1 VISADSKGGIQ
12 TQFPDVLWAKADV
25 SAVQLFS
32 PKKLLIVGVAIF
44 AIGCSSSDATPAATP
59 DMTDGVPVPSATAV
73 VTRAPSGTYGG
84 SLTVV
89 AEAQIP
95 HRDVHQE
102 VQETLTALGPGL
114 AYSRLLRLRS
124 GEGSNQPNLLLE
136 CDLCQSWELN
146 EDLAYVFKLRPGI
159 KWQNVAPV
167 NGRALNAQ
175 DIVFSL
181 DRLKTPGWPNA
192 PLLSSIGEATA
203 LDDLT
208 VQVELALKDA
218 DALLALAD
226 GHVKIVAPEVV
237 AMYGDLKDAPVVGTG
252 PWVWQETAPGEGM
265 EFTRNSS
272 YFEDNLPFLDQLNVT
287 VMRSD
292 PLGDS
297 PGSVELDKVAAFRAG
312 LVDVFSAGP
321 GEWEMVQRGDTDF
334 QSVVSRRSGA
344 GIVLAMNSQMPNLK
358 ETAVRQAVFQAIDP
372 WDYLDTVWSGQ
383 GFASVGIPVRE
394 SGWLLDRPE
403 MRQNYFADPGKARQ
417 LLLDSGKRLPLNLE
431 VTVRIERTGGENLA
445 LEERLI
451 ADLTA
456 VGFNPELRRMNPVQ
470 FDDLV
475 MGPARE
481 FQLAV
486 GAIPPTST
494 TNSYL
499 FGLLHSQG
507 QWNLAGHEDGQLDA
521 MIEAQA
527 AEFDDIARRDQLVEI
542 QRRVLDQ
549 AYLFSP
555 VTAASRWVFSSDLM
569 GFEPNTA
576 LSEYNFWSRTWLDR

>member
-1 VISADSKGGIQ
+1 MGQGGCVSHEIILSEK
-12 TQFPDVLWAKADV
+12 VL
-25 SAVQLFS
+25 
-32 PKKLLIVGVAIF
+32 IIGVAIF
-44 AIGCSSSDATPAATP
+44 AIGCSSSAATPSATP

-73 VTRAPSGTYGG
+73 VSRAPSGTNGG
-84 SLTVV
+84 ALTVV
-89 AEAQIP
+89 AAARIP

-159 KWQNVAPV
+159 DWQNVAPV
-167 NGRALNAQ
+167 NGRPLKAQ
-175 DIVFSL
+175 DVVFSL

-203 LDDLT
+203 IDDLT
-208 VQVELALKDA
+208 LQVELALEDA

-237 AMYGDLKDAPVVGTG
+237 TMYGDLKDAPVVGTG
-252 PWVWQETAPGEGM
+252 PWVWQETGPGEGM
-265 EFTRNSS
+265 EFTRNSN
-272 YFEDNLPFLDQLNVT
+272 YFENNLPFLDQLDVT
-287 VMRSD
+287 VMRSG

-321 GEWEMVQRGDTDF
+321 GEWDMVRRGDTDF

-344 GIVLAMNSQMPNLK
+344 GVVLAMNSQMPNLK

-417 LLLDSGKRLPLNLE
+417 LLLDSGQRLPLDLE

-486 GAIPPTST
+486 GAVPPTST

-499 FGLLHSQG
+499 FGLLHSKG
-507 QWNLAGHEDGQLDA
+507 QWNLSGHEDKQLDS

-527 AEFDDIARRDQLVEI
+527 AEFDDTARRDRLVEI
-542 QRRVLDQ
+542 QRRVLEQ

>member
-1 VISADSKGGIQ
+1 MK
-12 TQFPDVLWAKADV
+12 
-25 SAVQLFS
+25 LFS
-32 PKKLLIVGVAIF
+32 PKKLLIIGVAIF
-44 AIGCSSSDATPAATP
+44 AIGCSSSAATPSATP

-73 VTRAPSGTYGG
+73 VSRAPSGTNGG
-84 SLTVV
+84 ALTVV
-89 AEAQIP
+89 AGARIP

-159 KWQNVAPV
+159 DWQNVAPV
-167 NGRALNAQ
+167 NGRALNTQ
-175 DIVFSL
+175 DVVFSL

-203 LDDLT
+203 IDDLT
-208 VQVELALKDA
+208 LQVELALEDA

-252 PWVWQETAPGEGM
+252 PWVWQETGPGEGM
-265 EFTRNSS
+265 EFTRNSN
-272 YFEDNLPFLDQLNVT
+272 YFENNLPFLDQLNVT
-287 VMRSD
+287 VMRSG

-321 GEWEMVQRGDTDF
+321 GEWDMVRRGDTDF

-344 GIVLAMNSQMPNLK
+344 GVVLAMNSQMPNLK

-417 LLLDSGKRLPLNLE
+417 LLLDSGQRLPLDLE

-445 LEERLI
+445 LEERLL

-486 GAIPPTST
+486 GAVPPTST

-499 FGLLHSQG
+499 FGLLHSKG
-507 QWNLAGHEDGQLDA
+507 QWNLSGHEDKQLDS

-527 AEFDDIARRDQLVEI
+527 AEFDDIARRDRLVEI
-542 QRRVLDQ
+542 QRRVLEQ

>member
-1 VISADSKGGIQ
+1 MK
-12 TQFPDVLWAKADV
+12 
-25 SAVQLFS
+25 LFS
-32 PKKLLIVGVAIF
+32 PKKLLIIGVAIF
-44 AIGCSSSDATPAATP
+44 AIGCSSSAATPSATP

-73 VTRAPSGTYGG
+73 VSRAPSGTNGG
-84 SLTVV
+84 ALTVV
-89 AEAQIP
+89 AAARIP

-159 KWQNVAPV
+159 DWQNVAPV
-167 NGRALNAQ
+167 NGRPLNAQ
-175 DIVFSL
+175 DVVFSL

-203 LDDLT
+203 IDDLT
-208 VQVELALKDA
+208 LQVELALEDA

-237 AMYGDLKDAPVVGTG
+237 TMYGDLKDAPVVGTG
-252 PWVWQETAPGEGM
+252 PWVWQETGPGEGM
-265 EFTRNSS
+265 EFTRNSN
-272 YFEDNLPFLDQLNVT
+272 YFENNLPFLDQLNVT
-287 VMRSD
+287 VMRSG

-297 PGSVELDKVAAFRAG
+297 PGSVELDKVAAFLAG

-321 GEWEMVQRGDTDF
+321 GEWDMVRRGDTDF

-344 GIVLAMNSQMPNLK
+344 GVVLAMNSQMPNLK

-417 LLLDSGKRLPLNLE
+417 LLLDSGQRLPLDLE

-486 GAIPPTST
+486 GAVPPTST

-499 FGLLHSQG
+499 FGLLHSKG
-507 QWNLAGHEDGQLDA
+507 QWNLSGHEDKQLDS

-527 AEFDDIARRDQLVEI
+527 AEFDDIARRDRLVEI
-542 QRRVLDQ
+542 QRRVLEQ

>member
-1 VISADSKGGIQ
+1 MK
-12 TQFPDVLWAKADV
+12 
-25 SAVQLFS
+25 LFS
-32 PKKLLIVGVAIF
+32 PKKLLIIGVAIF
-44 AIGCSSSDATPAATP
+44 AIGCSSSAATPPATP

-73 VTRAPSGTYGG
+73 VSRAPSGTNGG
-84 SLTVV
+84 ALTVV
-89 AEAQIP
+89 AAARIP

-159 KWQNVAPV
+159 DWQNVAPV
-167 NGRALNAQ
+167 NGRPLNAQ
-175 DIVFSL
+175 DVVFSL

-203 LDDLT
+203 IDDLT
-208 VQVELALKDA
+208 LQVELALEDA

-237 AMYGDLKDAPVVGTG
+237 TMYGDLKDAPVVGTG
-252 PWVWQETAPGEGM
+252 PWVWQETGPGEGM
-265 EFTRNSS
+265 EFTRNSN
-272 YFEDNLPFLDQLNVT
+272 YFENNLPFLDQLNVT
-287 VMRSD
+287 VMRSG

-321 GEWEMVQRGDTDF
+321 GEWDMVRRGDTDF

-344 GIVLAMNSQMPNLK
+344 GVVLAMNSQMPNLK

-372 WDYLDTVWSGQ
+372 WDYLATVWSGQ

-417 LLLDSGKRLPLNLE
+417 LLLDSGQRLPLDLE

-486 GAIPPTST
+486 GAVPPTST

-499 FGLLHSQG
+499 FGLLHSKG
-507 QWNLAGHEDGQLDA
+507 QWNLSGHEDKQLDS

-527 AEFDDIARRDQLVEI
+527 AEFDDIARRDRLVEI
-542 QRRVLDQ
+542 QRRVLEQ

>member
-1 VISADSKGGIQ
+1 MK
-12 TQFPDVLWAKADV
+12 
-25 SAVQLFS
+25 LFS
-32 PKKLLIVGVAIF
+32 LKKLLIIGVTIF
-44 AIGCSSSDATPAATP
+44 AVSCSSSEATPPATP
-59 DMTDGVPVPSATAV
+59 NMTDGVPLPSATAV

-84 SLTVV
+84 TLTVV
-89 AEAQIP
+89 AAAQIP

-159 KWQNVAPV
+159 NWQNVAPV
-167 NGRALNAQ
+167 KGRALIAQ

-181 DRLKTPGWPNA
+181 ERLKTPGWPNA
-192 PLLSSIGEATA
+192 PLLSSIGEVTA

-208 VQVELALKDA
+208 VQVELALEDA

-252 PWVWQETAPGEGM
+252 PWVWRETAPGEGM
-265 EFTRNSS
+265 EFTRNSN
-272 YFEDNLPFLDQLNVT
+272 YFEDNLPFLDQLNIT
-287 VMRSD
+287 VMRSG

-321 GEWEMVQRGDTDF
+321 REWEMVQRGDTDF

-394 SGWLLDRPE
+394 SDWLLDRPE

-417 LLLDSGKRLPLNLE
+417 LLLDSGQKLPLDLE

-470 FDDLV
+470 FDNLV

-507 QWNLAGHEDGQLDA
+507 QWNLAGHEDDRLDA

-527 AEFDDIARRDQLVEI
+527 AEFDDNARRDQLVEI
-542 QRRVLDQ
+542 QRHVLDQ

>member
-1 VISADSKGGIQ
+1 MK
-12 TQFPDVLWAKADV
+12 
-25 SAVQLFS
+25 LFS
-32 PKKLLIVGVAIF
+32 PKKLLIIGVAIF
-44 AIGCSSSDATPAATP
+44 AIGCSSSAATPPATP

-73 VTRAPSGTYGG
+73 VSRAPSGTNGG
-84 SLTVV
+84 ALTVV
-89 AEAQIP
+89 AAARIP

-159 KWQNVAPV
+159 DWQNVAPV
-167 NGRALNAQ
+167 NGRPLNAQ
-175 DIVFSL
+175 DVVFSL

-203 LDDLT
+203 IDDLT
-208 VQVELALKDA
+208 LQVELALEDA

-237 AMYGDLKDAPVVGTG
+237 TMYGDLKDAPVVGTG
-252 PWVWQETAPGEGM
+252 PWVWQETGPGEGM
-265 EFTRNSS
+265 EFTRNSN
-272 YFEDNLPFLDQLNVT
+272 YFENNLPFLDQLNVT
-287 VMRSD
+287 VMRSG

-297 PGSVELDKVAAFRAG
+297 PGSVELDKVAAFLAG

-321 GEWEMVQRGDTDF
+321 GEWDMVRRGDTDF

-344 GIVLAMNSQMPNLK
+344 GVVLAMNSQMPNLK

-372 WDYLDTVWSGQ
+372 WDYLATVWSGQ

-394 SGWLLDRPE
+394 SGWLLGRPE

-417 LLLDSGKRLPLNLE
+417 LLLDSGQRLPLDLE

-486 GAIPPTST
+486 GAVPPTST

-499 FGLLHSQG
+499 FGLLHSKG
-507 QWNLAGHEDGQLDA
+507 QWNLSGHEDKQLDS

-527 AEFDDIARRDQLVEI
+527 AEFDDIARRDRLVEI
-542 QRRVLDQ
+542 QRRVLEQ

>member
-1 VISADSKGGIQ
+1 MK
-12 TQFPDVLWAKADV
+12 
-25 SAVQLFS
+25 LFS
-32 PKKLLIVGVAIF
+32 PKKLLIIGVAIF
-44 AIGCSSSDATPAATP
+44 AIGCSSSAATPPATP

-73 VTRAPSGTYGG
+73 VSRAPSGTNGG
-84 SLTVV
+84 ALTVV
-89 AEAQIP
+89 AAARIP

-159 KWQNVAPV
+159 DWQNVAPV
-167 NGRALNAQ
+167 NGRPLNAQ
-175 DIVFSL
+175 DVVFSL

-203 LDDLT
+203 IDDLT
-208 VQVELALKDA
+208 LQVELALEDA

-237 AMYGDLKDAPVVGTG
+237 TMYGDLKDAPVVGTG
-252 PWVWQETAPGEGM
+252 PWVWQETGPGEGM
-265 EFTRNSS
+265 EFTRNSN
-272 YFEDNLPFLDQLNVT
+272 YFENNLPFLDQLNVT
-287 VMRSD
+287 VMRSG

-321 GEWEMVQRGDTDF
+321 GEWDMVRRGDTDF

-344 GIVLAMNSQMPNLK
+344 GVVLAMNSQMPNLK

-372 WDYLDTVWSGQ
+372 WDYLATVWSGQ

-417 LLLDSGKRLPLNLE
+417 LLLDSGQRLPLDLE

-486 GAIPPTST
+486 GAVPPTST

-499 FGLLHSQG
+499 FGLLHSKG
-507 QWNLAGHEDGQLDA
+507 QWNLSGHEDKQLDS

-527 AEFDDIARRDQLVEI
+527 AEFDDIARRDRLVEI
-542 QRRVLDQ
+542 QRRVLEQ

-555 VTAASRWVFSSDLM
+555 ATAASRWVFSSDLM

>member
-1 VISADSKGGIQ
+1 MK
-12 TQFPDVLWAKADV
+12 
-25 SAVQLFS
+25 LFS
-32 PKKLLIVGVAIF
+32 PKKLLIIGIAIF
-44 AIGCSSSDATPAATP
+44 AIGCSSSAATPSATP

-73 VTRAPSGTYGG
+73 VSRAPSGTNGG
-84 SLTVV
+84 ALTVV
-89 AEAQIP
+89 AAARIP

-159 KWQNVAPV
+159 DWQNVAPV
-167 NGRALNAQ
+167 NGRPLNAQ
-175 DIVFSL
+175 DVVFSL

-203 LDDLT
+203 IDDLT
-208 VQVELALKDA
+208 LQVELALEDA

-237 AMYGDLKDAPVVGTG
+237 TMYGDLKDAPVVGTG
-252 PWVWQETAPGEGM
+252 PWVWQETGPGEGM
-265 EFTRNSS
+265 EFTRNSN
-272 YFEDNLPFLDQLNVT
+272 YFENNLPFLDQLNVT
-287 VMRSD
+287 VMRSG

-321 GEWEMVQRGDTDF
+321 GEWDMVRRGDTDF

-344 GIVLAMNSQMPNLK
+344 GVVLAMNSQMPNLK

-417 LLLDSGKRLPLNLE
+417 LLLDSGQRLPLDLE

-486 GAIPPTST
+486 GAVPPTST

-499 FGLLHSQG
+499 FGLLHSKG
-507 QWNLAGHEDGQLDA
+507 QWNLSGHEDKQLDS

-527 AEFDDIARRDQLVEI
+527 AEFDDIARRDRLVEI
-542 QRRVLDQ
+542 QRRVLEQ

>member
-1 VISADSKGGIQ
+1 MK
-12 TQFPDVLWAKADV
+12 
-25 SAVQLFS
+25 LFS
-32 PKKLLIVGVAIF
+32 PKKLLIIGVAIF
-44 AIGCSSSDATPAATP
+44 AIGCSSSAATPPATP

-73 VTRAPSGTYGG
+73 VSRAPSGTNGG
-84 SLTVV
+84 ALTVV
-89 AEAQIP
+89 AAARIP

-159 KWQNVAPV
+159 DWQNVAPV
-167 NGRALNAQ
+167 NGRPLNAQ
-175 DIVFSL
+175 DVVFSL

-203 LDDLT
+203 IDDLT
-208 VQVELALKDA
+208 LQVELALEDA

-237 AMYGDLKDAPVVGTG
+237 TMYGDLKDAPVVGTG
-252 PWVWQETAPGEGM
+252 PWVWQETGPGEGM
-265 EFTRNSS
+265 EFTRNSN
-272 YFEDNLPFLDQLNVT
+272 YFENNLPFLDQLNVT
-287 VMRSD
+287 VMRSG

-321 GEWEMVQRGDTDF
+321 GEWDMVRRGDTDF

-344 GIVLAMNSQMPNLK
+344 GVVLAMNSQMPNLK
-358 ETAVRQAVFQAIDP
+358 ETAVRQAIFQAIDP

-394 SGWLLDRPE
+394 SGWLLGRPE

-417 LLLDSGKRLPLNLE
+417 LLLDSGQRLPLDLE

-486 GAIPPTST
+486 GAVPPTST

-499 FGLLHSQG
+499 FGLLHSKG
-507 QWNLAGHEDGQLDA
+507 QWNLSGHEDKQLDS

-527 AEFDDIARRDQLVEI
+527 AEFDDIARRDRLVEI
-542 QRRVLDQ
+542 QRRVLEQ

>member
-1 VISADSKGGIQ
+1 MK
-12 TQFPDVLWAKADV
+12 
-25 SAVQLFS
+25 LFS
-32 PKKLLIVGVAIF
+32 PKKLLIIGVAIF
-44 AIGCSSSDATPAATP
+44 AIGCSSSAATPPATP

-73 VTRAPSGTYGG
+73 VSRAPSGTNGG
-84 SLTVV
+84 ALTVV
-89 AEAQIP
+89 AAARIP

-159 KWQNVAPV
+159 DWQNVAPV
-167 NGRALNAQ
+167 NGRPLNAQ
-175 DIVFSL
+175 DVVFSL

-203 LDDLT
+203 IDDLT
-208 VQVELALKDA
+208 LQVELALEDA

-237 AMYGDLKDAPVVGTG
+237 TMYGDLKDAPVVGTG
-252 PWVWQETAPGEGM
+252 PWVWQETGPGEGM
-265 EFTRNSS
+265 EFTRNSN
-272 YFEDNLPFLDQLNVT
+272 YFENNLPFLDQLNVT
-287 VMRSD
+287 VMRSG

-321 GEWEMVQRGDTDF
+321 GEWDMVRRGDTDF

-344 GIVLAMNSQMPNLK
+344 GVVLAMNSQMPNLK

-394 SGWLLDRPE
+394 SGWLLGRPE

-417 LLLDSGKRLPLNLE
+417 LLLDSGQRLPLDLE

-486 GAIPPTST
+486 GAVPPTST

-499 FGLLHSQG
+499 FGLLHSKG
-507 QWNLAGHEDGQLDA
+507 QWNLSGHEDKQLDS

-527 AEFDDIARRDQLVEI
+527 AEFDDIARRDRLVEI
-542 QRRVLDQ
+542 QRRVLEQ

-555 VTAASRWVFSSDLM
+555 ATAASRWVFSSDLM

>member
-1 VISADSKGGIQ
+1 MK
-12 TQFPDVLWAKADV
+12 
-25 SAVQLFS
+25 LFS
-32 PKKLLIVGVAIF
+32 PKKLLIIGVAIF
-44 AIGCSSSDATPAATP
+44 AIGCSSSAATPSATP

-73 VTRAPSGTYGG
+73 VSRAPSGTNGG
-84 SLTVV
+84 ALTVV
-89 AEAQIP
+89 AAARIP

-159 KWQNVAPV
+159 DWQNVAPV
-167 NGRALNAQ
+167 NGRPLNAQ
-175 DIVFSL
+175 DVVFSL

-203 LDDLT
+203 IDDLT
-208 VQVELALKDA
+208 LQVELALEDA

-237 AMYGDLKDAPVVGTG
+237 TMYGDLKDAPVVGTG
-252 PWVWQETAPGEGM
+252 PWVWQETGPGEGM
-265 EFTRNSS
+265 EFTRNSN
-272 YFEDNLPFLDQLNVT
+272 YFENNLPFLDQLNVT
-287 VMRSD
+287 VMRSG

-321 GEWEMVQRGDTDF
+321 GEWDMVRRGDTDF

-344 GIVLAMNSQMPNLK
+344 GVVLAMNSQMPNLK

-403 MRQNYFADPGKARQ
+403 MRRNYFADPGKARQ
-417 LLLDSGKRLPLNLE
+417 LLLDSGQRLPLDLE

-486 GAIPPTST
+486 GAVPPTST

-499 FGLLHSQG
+499 FGLLHSKG
-507 QWNLAGHEDGQLDA
+507 QWNLSGHEDKQLDS

-527 AEFDDIARRDQLVEI
+527 AEFDDIARRDRLVEI
-542 QRRVLDQ
+542 QRRVLEQ

-555 VTAASRWVFSSDLM
+555 ATAASRWVFSSDLM

>member
-1 VISADSKGGIQ
+1 MK
-12 TQFPDVLWAKADV
+12 
-25 SAVQLFS
+25 LFS
-32 PKKLLIVGVAIF
+32 PKKLLIIGVAIF
-44 AIGCSSSDATPAATP
+44 AIGCSSSAATPSATP

-73 VTRAPSGTYGG
+73 VSRAPSGTNGG
-84 SLTVV
+84 ALTVV
-89 AEAQIP
+89 AAARIP

-159 KWQNVAPV
+159 DWQNVAPV
-167 NGRALNAQ
+167 NGRALNTQ
-175 DIVFSL
+175 DVVFSL

-203 LDDLT
+203 IDDLT
-208 VQVELALKDA
+208 LQVELALEDA

-252 PWVWQETAPGEGM
+252 PWVWQETGPGEGM
-265 EFTRNSS
+265 EFTRNSN
-272 YFEDNLPFLDQLNVT
+272 YFENNLPFLDQLDVT
-287 VMRSD
+287 VMRSG

-321 GEWEMVQRGDTDF
+321 GEWDMVRRGDTDF

-344 GIVLAMNSQMPNLK
+344 GVVLAMNSQMPNLK

-417 LLLDSGKRLPLNLE
+417 LLLDSGQRLPLDLE

-486 GAIPPTST
+486 GAVPPTST

-499 FGLLHSQG
+499 FGLLHSKG
-507 QWNLAGHEDGQLDA
+507 QWNLSGHEDKQLDS

-527 AEFDDIARRDQLVEI
+527 AEFDDIARRDHLVEI
-542 QRRVLDQ
+542 QRRVLEQ

>member
-1 VISADSKGGIQ
+1 MK
-12 TQFPDVLWAKADV
+12 
-25 SAVQLFS
+25 LFS
-32 PKKLLIVGVAIF
+32 PKKLLIIGVAIF
-44 AIGCSSSDATPAATP
+44 AIGCSSSAATPPATP

-73 VTRAPSGTYGG
+73 VSRAPSGTNGG
-84 SLTVV
+84 ALTVV
-89 AEAQIP
+89 AAARIP

-159 KWQNVAPV
+159 DWQNVAPV
-167 NGRALNAQ
+167 NGRPLNAQ
-175 DIVFSL
+175 DVVFSL

-203 LDDLT
+203 IDDLT
-208 VQVELALKDA
+208 LQVELALEDA

-237 AMYGDLKDAPVVGTG
+237 TMYGDLKDAPVVGTG
-252 PWVWQETAPGEGM
+252 PWVWQETGPGEGM
-265 EFTRNSS
+265 EFTRNSN
-272 YFEDNLPFLDQLNVT
+272 YFENNLPFLDQLNVT
-287 VMRSD
+287 VMRSG

-297 PGSVELDKVAAFRAG
+297 PGSIELDKVAAFRAG

-321 GEWEMVQRGDTDF
+321 GEWDMIRRGDTDF

-344 GIVLAMNSQMPNLK
+344 GVVLAMNSQMPNLK
-358 ETAVRQAVFQAIDP
+358 ETAVRQAIFQAIDP
-372 WDYLDTVWSGQ
+372 WDYLATVWSGQ

-394 SGWLLDRPE
+394 SGWLLGRPE

-417 LLLDSGKRLPLNLE
+417 LLLDSGQRLPLDLE

-486 GAIPPTST
+486 GAVPPTST

-499 FGLLHSQG
+499 FGLLHSEG
-507 QWNLAGHEDGQLDA
+507 QWNLSGHEDKQLDS

-527 AEFDDIARRDQLVEI
+527 AEFDDIARRDRLVEI
-542 QRRVLDQ
+542 QRRVLEQ

>member
-1 VISADSKGGIQ
+1 MK
-12 TQFPDVLWAKADV
+12 
-25 SAVQLFS
+25 LFS
-32 PKKLLIVGVAIF
+32 PKKLLIIGVAIF
-44 AIGCSSSDATPAATP
+44 AIGCSSSAATPPATP

-73 VTRAPSGTYGG
+73 VSRAPSGTNGG
-84 SLTVV
+84 ALTVV
-89 AEAQIP
+89 AAARIP

-159 KWQNVAPV
+159 DWQNVAPV
-167 NGRALNAQ
+167 NGRPLNAQ
-175 DIVFSL
+175 DVVFSL

-203 LDDLT
+203 IDDLT
-208 VQVELALKDA
+208 LQVELALEDA

-237 AMYGDLKDAPVVGTG
+237 TMYGDLKDAPVVGTG
-252 PWVWQETAPGEGM
+252 PWVWQETGPGEGM
-265 EFTRNSS
+265 EFTRNSN
-272 YFEDNLPFLDQLNVT
+272 YFENNLPFLDQLNVT
-287 VMRSD
+287 VMRSG

-321 GEWEMVQRGDTDF
+321 GEWDMVRRGDTDF

-344 GIVLAMNSQMPNLK
+344 GVVLAMNSQMPNLK
-358 ETAVRQAVFQAIDP
+358 ETAVRQAIFQAIDP

-417 LLLDSGKRLPLNLE
+417 LLLDSGQRLPLDLE

-486 GAIPPTST
+486 GAVPPTST

-499 FGLLHSQG
+499 FGLLHSKG
-507 QWNLAGHEDGQLDA
+507 QWNLSGHEDKQLDS

-527 AEFDDIARRDQLVEI
+527 AEFDDIARRDRLVEI
-542 QRRVLDQ
+542 QRRVLEQ

>member
-1 VISADSKGGIQ
+1 MK
-12 TQFPDVLWAKADV
+12 
-25 SAVQLFS
+25 LFS
-32 PKKLLIVGVAIF
+32 PKKLLIIGVAIF
-44 AIGCSSSDATPAATP
+44 AIGCSSSAATPPATP

-73 VTRAPSGTYGG
+73 VSRAPSGTNGG
-84 SLTVV
+84 ALTVV
-89 AEAQIP
+89 AAARIP

-159 KWQNVAPV
+159 DWQNVAPV
-167 NGRALNAQ
+167 NGRPLNAQ
-175 DIVFSL
+175 DVVFSL

-203 LDDLT
+203 IDDLT
-208 VQVELALKDA
+208 LQVELALEDA

-237 AMYGDLKDAPVVGTG
+237 TMYGDLKDAPVVGTG
-252 PWVWQETAPGEGM
+252 PWVWQETGPGEGM
-265 EFTRNSS
+265 EFTRNSN
-272 YFEDNLPFLDQLNVT
+272 YFENNLPFLDQLNVT
-287 VMRSD
+287 VMRSG

-297 PGSVELDKVAAFRAG
+297 PGSIELDKVAAFRAG

-321 GEWEMVQRGDTDF
+321 GEWDMVRRGDTDF

-344 GIVLAMNSQMPNLK
+344 GVVLAMNSQMPNLK
-358 ETAVRQAVFQAIDP
+358 EKAVRQAIFQAIDP
-372 WDYLDTVWSGQ
+372 WDYLATVWSGQ

-417 LLLDSGKRLPLNLE
+417 LLLDSGQRLPLDLE

-486 GAIPPTST
+486 GAVPPTST

-499 FGLLHSQG
+499 FGLLHSKG
-507 QWNLAGHEDGQLDA
+507 QWNLSGHEDKQLDS

-527 AEFDDIARRDQLVEI
+527 AEFDDIARRDRLVEI
-542 QRRVLDQ
+542 QRRVLEQ

-555 VTAASRWVFSSDLM
+555 ATAASRWVFSSDLM

>member
-1 VISADSKGGIQ
+1 MK
-12 TQFPDVLWAKADV
+12 
-25 SAVQLFS
+25 LFS
-32 PKKLLIVGVAIF
+32 PKKLLIIGVAIF
-44 AIGCSSSDATPAATP
+44 AIGCSSSAATPSATP

-73 VTRAPSGTYGG
+73 VSRAPSGTNGG
-84 SLTVV
+84 ALTVV
-89 AEAQIP
+89 AAARIP

-159 KWQNVAPV
+159 DWQNVAPV
-167 NGRALNAQ
+167 NGRALNTQ
-175 DIVFSL
+175 DVVFSL

-203 LDDLT
+203 IDDLT
-208 VQVELALKDA
+208 LQVELALEDA

-237 AMYGDLKDAPVVGTG
+237 TMYGDLKDAPVVGTG
-252 PWVWQETAPGEGM
+252 PWVWQETGPGEGM
-265 EFTRNSS
+265 EFTRNSN
-272 YFEDNLPFLDQLNVT
+272 YFENNLPFLDQLNVT
-287 VMRSD
+287 VMRSG

-321 GEWEMVQRGDTDF
+321 GEWDMVRRGDTDF

-344 GIVLAMNSQMPNLK
+344 GVVLAMNSQMPNLK

-417 LLLDSGKRLPLNLE
+417 LLLDSGQRLPLDLE

-486 GAIPPTST
+486 GAVPPTST

-499 FGLLHSQG
+499 FGLLHSKG
-507 QWNLAGHEDGQLDA
+507 QWNLSGHEDKQLDS

-527 AEFDDIARRDQLVEI
+527 AEFDDIARRDRLVEI
-542 QRRVLDQ
+542 QRRVLEQ

>member
-1 VISADSKGGIQ
+1 MK
-12 TQFPDVLWAKADV
+12 
-25 SAVQLFS
+25 LFTAMR
-32 PKKLLIVGVAIF
+32 LLIMGAAIF
-44 AIGCSSSDATPAATP
+44 AIGCSSSGATPSSDANLS
-59 DMTDGVPVPSATAV
+59 DGVPVPTPTAV
-73 VTRAPSGTYGG
+73 IAPAPAGSFGGT
-84 SLTVV
+84 LTVV
-89 AEAQIP
+89 AGAKIP

-124 GEGSNQPNLLLE
+124 GQGANQPNLLLE
-136 CDLCQSWELN
+136 CDLCESWELN

-159 KWQNVAPV
+159 QWQNIPPV
-167 NGRALNAQ
+167 NGRDLTAQ

-192 PLLSSIGEATA
+192 PLLSSIGEAKA

-208 VQVELALKDA
+208 LQVELALEDA

-226 GHVKIVAPEVV
+226 GHVKIVAREAV
-237 AMYGDLKDAPVVGTG
+237 AVTGDLKDGPVIGTG
-252 PWVWQETAPGEGM
+252 PWVWQETGSGETM
-265 EFTRNSS
+265 EFTRNSN
-272 YFEDNLPFLDQLNVT
+272 YFEGGLPFLDQLNII
-287 VMRSD
+287 VMRAG
-292 PLGDS
+292 PLAHS
-297 PGSVELDKVAAFRAG
+297 PGSIALDKVAAFRAG
-312 LVDVFSAGP
+312 LVDVLSVSP
-321 GEWEMVQRGDTDF
+321 SEWDMVRQGDYDY

-344 GIVLAMNSQMPNLK
+344 GVVLAMNSQKPNLK
-358 ETAVRQAVFQAIDP
+358 EASVRQAVFQAIDP

-394 SGWLLDRPE
+394 SSWLLDRAE
-403 MRQNYFADPGKARQ
+403 MRQNFFADPGKARQ
-417 LLLDSGKRLPLNLE
+417 LLLNAGLRLPIDLE

-445 LEERLI
+445 LEERLM
-451 ADLTA
+451 ADLAA

-475 MGPARE
+475 MGPARD
-481 FQLAV
+481 FQLMV
-486 GAIPPTST
+486 GAVPPTST

-507 QWNLAGHEDGQLDA
+507 QWNLAGHKDSLLDS
-521 MIEAQA
+521 MIETQA
-527 AEFDDIARRDQLVEI
+527 AEFDDVARREQLVEI

-555 VTAASRWVFSSDLM
+555 VTSASRWVFSSDLK
-569 GFEPNTA
+569 GFEPNAA

>member
-1 VISADSKGGIQ
+1 MKLLSA
-12 TQFPDVLWAKADV
+12 
-25 SAVQLFS
+25 
-32 PKKLLIVGVAIF
+32 KKLLIIGATIF
-44 AIGCSSSDATPAATP
+44 AIACSSSSDNTTP
-59 DMTDGVPVPSATAV
+59 DTNISDGVPVPSPTAV
-73 VTRAPSGTYGG
+73 VAPAPSGSFGG
-84 SLTVV
+84 TLKVV
-89 AEAQIP
+89 AAAEIP

-124 GEGSNQPNLLLE
+124 GQGSNQPNLLLE

-146 EDLAYVFKLRPGI
+146 EDLAYVFQLRPGI
-159 KWQNVAPV
+159 KWQNIAPV
-167 NGRALNAQ
+167 NGRTLTAQ

-192 PLLSSIGEATA
+192 PLLASIGDAVA

-208 VQVELALKDA
+208 LQVELSLEDA

-226 GHVKIVAPEVV
+226 GHVKIVAPEAV
-237 AMYGDLKDAPVVGTG
+237 AVTGDLKDGPVIGTG
-252 PWVWQETAPGEGM
+252 PWVWQETGPGEGM
-265 EFTRNSS
+265 EFIRNSN
-272 YFEDNLPFLDQLNVT
+272 YFEDRLPFLDQLNVT
-287 VMRSD
+287 VMRSG
-292 PLGDS
+292 PLAES
-297 PGSVELDKVAAFRAG
+297 PGSIGLDKVAAFKAG
-312 LVDVFSAGP
+312 LVDVLSVGP
-321 GEWEMVQRGDTDF
+321 SEWEMVQRSDADF
-334 QSVVSRRSGA
+334 QSIVSRRSGA
-344 GIVLAMNSQMPNLK
+344 GVVLAMNSQKPNLQAA
-358 ETAVRQAVFQAIDP
+358 AVRQAVFQAIDP
-372 WDYLDTVWSGQ
+372 WDYLETVWSGQ
-383 GFASVGIPVRE
+383 GFASVGIPVQE
-394 SGWLLDRPE
+394 SDWLLERSE
-403 MRQNYFADPGKARQ
+403 MRQNFFADPGKARQ
-417 LLLDSGKRLPLNLE
+417 LLLNSGQSLPVDLE

-475 MGPARE
+475 MGPARD

-486 GAIPPTST
+486 GAVPPTST

-507 QWNLAGHEDGQLDA
+507 QWNLAGHQDSLLDS
-521 MIEAQA
+521 MIETQA
-527 AEFDDIARRDQLVEI
+527 AEFDDVARREQLVEI

-555 VTAASRWVFSSDLM
+555 VTAASRWVFSSDLK